1 MLTRVL
7 YFSCPPVFFLR
18 HNLSLVQACP
28 ACGHLGVDMA
38 LGKVLLLAGGGGDD
52 VELDGLL
59 LSSHDGVMLCPKE
72 RVDPLF
78 TSYRIRQVVG

>member
-1 MLTRVL
+1 
-7 YFSCPPVFFLR
+7 
-18 HNLSLVQACP
+18 
-28 ACGHLGVDMA
+28 MA